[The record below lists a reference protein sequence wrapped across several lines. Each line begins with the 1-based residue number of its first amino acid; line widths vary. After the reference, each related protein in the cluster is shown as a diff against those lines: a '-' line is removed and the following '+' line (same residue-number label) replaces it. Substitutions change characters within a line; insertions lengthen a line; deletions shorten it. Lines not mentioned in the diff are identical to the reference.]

1 MFAAGVA
8 TFGLLYCVQPLM
20 PEFSRYYGVDAATSS
35 LCLSLT
41 SGLLAIAMLFAGVV
55 SDAWGRRSIMSVSL
69 VASAVLVLLT
79 AVAPGWA
86 SLLVLRSLL
95 GLSLCG
101 VPAVAMA
108 YLSEEMHPDSIG
120 LAMGLYIGGSAV
132 GGMGGRLLVGI
143 VADHF
148 GWRIA
153 LGAMSVIG
161 LVAAFVFFH
170 SLPPSRHFSA
180 KPLQMRGL
188 AGRYL
193 ELFADRG
200 LPWLFAEGFLL
211 LGAFVTVYNYI
222 GYRLMAPPYGL
233 SQTAVG
239 LIFSVY
245 LVGTVSS
252 TWVGHLAGRLGRR
265 KVLWAMYALML
276 TGVAMTTLRPLWIVI
291 AGIAV
296 ITFGFFGGH
305 SIVSSWVGPAREQ
318 RQGKCGL
325 YVFVFLLSRLRRR
338 GLCRWPLLCRTRL
351 ARCRKFRRRH
361 VGPRL
366 VDRVAAFLSRAA
378 ARACGESSAGLM
390 PRSLEMSRVM
400 RRFASRI
407 PSAIR
412 YTSFERS

>member
-1 MFAAGVA
+1 VEEFIRFGTPTFRRANLAMFAAGVA

-41 SGLLAIAMLFAGVV
+41 SSLLAIAMLFAGVV
-55 SDAWGRRSIMSVSL
+55 SDAWGRRTIMSVSL
-69 VASAVLVLLT
+69 VASACLVFLS
-79 AVAPGWA
+79 AIAPGWA

-95 GLSLCG
+95 GLSLSG

-143 VADHF
+143 ISDHF

-161 LVAAFVFFH
+161 LIAALLFYR

-180 KPLQMRGL
+180 HPVRLGDL
-188 AGRYL
+188 TGRYRA
-193 ELFADRG
+193 LFDDRG
-200 LPWLFAEGFLL
+200 LRWLFAEGFLL

-222 GYRLMAPPYGL
+222 GYRLTAAPYGL
-233 SQTAVG
+233 SQTSVG

-245 LVGTVSS
+245 LVGTISS

-276 TGVAMTTLRPLWIVI
+276 AGVALTVLAPLWIIV
-291 AGIAV
+291 AGIVV

-305 SIVSSWVGPAREQ
+305 SIVSSWVGRRASAGKGHAASMYLFFYYLGSGVAGSLGGLFYSAR
-318 RQGKCGL
+318 GWIG
-325 YVFVFLLSRLRRR
+325 
-338 GLCRWPLLCRTRL
+338 
-351 ARCRKFRRRH
+351 
-361 VGPRL
+361 
-366 VDRVAAFLSRAA
+366 VAAFVGALWTL
-378 ARACGESSAGLM
+378 GLLIAW
-390 PRSLEMSRVM
+390 RLFYLEPLRGP
-400 RRFASRI
+400 
-407 PSAIR
+407 PSNPPPA
-412 YTSFERS
+412 